1 MGSVRGLEPCIEDLV
16 EIFERSSRVLEE
28 SQWFP
33 SEPRSTRWWGGV
45 ETPLEIIVTAILVKL
60 SRWKTA
66 LTALENIKRRGLL
79 DISRLSR
86 SSVDEIAEA
95 IKGVG
100 FARSKAETI
109 IAISRYIENI
119 GGVEALK
126 SMDTAIA
133 RRELLRIDG
142 IGRETADSILLFAL
156 NKPVFPVTRLA
167 LRVLK
172 RYCGED
178 AEDYS
183 NVGERIENTLG
194 RDLYKL
200 KLLHAGLTSI
210 ASKYCRNNKP
220 LCGSCLLR
228 DKCSYRSSGQAGR

>member
-1 MGSVRGLEPCIEDLV
+1 MDPGKGLEWCVKNLLEV
-16 EIFERSSRVLEE
+16 FERSSRVLEE

-33 SEPRSTRWWGGV
+33 SDPESTRWWGGV

-66 LTALENIKRRGLL
+66 LTALENMRRRGLL
-79 DISRLSR
+79 DLSRLSR
-86 SSVDEIAEA
+86 SSIDEIAEA
-95 IKGVG
+95 IRGVG
-100 FARSKAETI
+100 FARSKAWTI
-109 IAISRYIENI
+109 IAISRYIESI

-126 SMDTAIA
+126 DMDTAIA

-156 NKPVFPVTRLA
+156 NKPVFPVTRLS

-172 RYCGED
+172 RYCGENAD
-178 AEDYS
+178 DYR
-183 NVGERIENTLG
+183 NVGERVEDALE

-210 ASKYCRNNKP
+210 ASRYCRNNKP
-220 LCGSCLLR
+220 LCGSCLLG
-228 DKCSYRSSGQAGR
+228 DGCLYRSSGQAGQ

>member
-1 MGSVRGLEPCIEDLV
+1 MDPGRGLERCVKSLLEV
-16 EIFERSSRVLEE
+16 FERSSRVLEE

-33 SEPRSTRWWGGV
+33 SDPGSTRWWGGV

-66 LTALENIKRRGLL
+66 LTALENMKQRGLL
-79 DISRLSR
+79 DLPRLSR
-86 SSVDEIAEA
+86 SSIDEIAEA
-95 IKGVG
+95 IRGVG
-100 FARSKAETI
+100 FVRSKAWTL
-109 IAISRYIENI
+109 IAISRYIESI
-119 GGVEALK
+119 GGIEALK
-126 SMDTAIA
+126 NMDTAIA
-133 RRELLRIDG
+133 RKELLRIDG

-156 NKPVFPVTRLA
+156 NKPVFPVTRLS
-167 LRVLK
+167 LRVLR

-178 AEDYS
+178 AGDYS
-183 NVGERIENTLG
+183 NVGERIEESLE

-210 ASKYCRNNKP
+210 ASRYCRNSKP

-228 DKCSYRSSGQAGR
+228 DRCSYGSSGQVG

>member
-1 MGSVRGLEPCIEDLV
+1 MDPGRSLEKCVKDLV
-16 EIFERSSRVLEE
+16 EVFERSSRILEE

-33 SEPRSTRWWGGV
+33 SDPESTRWWGGV

-60 SRWKTA
+60 SRWKAA
-66 LTALENIKRRGLL
+66 LTALENMKRRGLL

-86 SSVDEIAEA
+86 SSIDEVAEA
-95 IKGVG
+95 IRGVG
-100 FARSKAETI
+100 FARSKAGTI
-109 IAISRYIENI
+109 IAISRYIESI

-133 RRELLRIDG
+133 RRELLGIDG

-156 NKPVFPVTRLA
+156 NKPVFPVTRLS
-167 LRVLK
+167 LRVLR

-178 AEDYS
+178 IEGY
-183 NVGERIENTLG
+183 NHVGGIIENALG

-210 ASKYCRNNKP
+210 ASRYCRNNKP

-228 DKCSYRSSGQAGR
+228 DKCSYRSSA